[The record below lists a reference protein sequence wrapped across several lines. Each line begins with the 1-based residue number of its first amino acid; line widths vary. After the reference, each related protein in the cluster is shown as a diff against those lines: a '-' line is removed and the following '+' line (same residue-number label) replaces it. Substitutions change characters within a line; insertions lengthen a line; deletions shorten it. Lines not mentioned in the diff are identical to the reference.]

1 MVHASLFSGI
11 GGAEI
16 AAEWVGWENAFHVEI
31 NPFGRKV
38 LEYWYPNSISYE
50 DITKTDFTPW
60 RGKVDILT
68 GGFPCFVARTPVL
81 TRRGFVPIDEVKVG
95 DEVLTTDKTYH
106 PVECTMHHHAD
117 KIVYMRAQGMYEELK
132 CTPNHPFFIKR
143 KERYYE
149 KSIGK
154 IRHLPAEYV
163 KASEIRKGDK
173 VGYPVFEG
181 TDTFKTKAFWKL
193 VGTWIA
199 DGWTCESRRKSRIPQ
214 GNRGSRVNS
223 FNHKVIIC
231 CGRKNI
237 ARLHH
242 TIQAAGYRY
251 TLVEDKATYKCII
264 CDKWLCDFLE
274 DFGKYAHGKHLSPQC
289 FMLDR
294 ERKKALLEGW
304 FADGYKKPNGAQCI
318 TTVSERLALD
328 MAQIARDAYLCPVS
342 ISKKTYKRICL
353 IEGREVNERPQ
364 YCVTISNNCRYG
376 FYEDGFV
383 WCNVKSI
390 HQEQEVNEVF
400 NLSVNE
406 EHSYNVYGIAV
417 HNCQPF
423 SCAGQRRGADD
434 DRYLWPEMLRAIRE
448 IQPSWVVGENVAGLL
463 SMVQPGDEVKMGRT
477 DDLFEENYIYRKE
490 QRFTLDEICEGL
502 ERAGYAVQP
511 FVVPACA
518 VGAPHRRDRV
528 WIVARL
534 VADAM
539 RDRLWYGQDK
549 QEPITECERTPDD
562 RNGCTNEIASDAE
575 RCGGR
580 EIYDEIQPR
589 QPNGQGTYGNGLE
602 QFATNTDEYG
612 HTPRQACE
620 GVESG
625 GRRHV
630 PQQGERG
637 DKTERSDGL
646 HGFPWTASDTG
657 GDQRKKFHIPTVTE
671 GQARACDGNYE
682 ELPASR
688 WRDFP
693 SQSPVCTGDDG
704 FPGRLAGI
712 TFPKWRAETIKALG
726 NAMVP
731 QVVYEIF
738 RAIAQI
744 ENEKQESI

>member
-1 MVHASLFSGI
+1 MIKTHASLFSGI
-11 GGAEI
+11 GAAEI
-16 AAEWVGWENAFHVEI
+16 AADWMGWQNAFHCEI
-31 NPFGRKV
+31 QEFPRRV
-38 LEYWYPNSISYE
+38 LEYWYPKSKSYD

-60 RGKVDILT
+60 RGKIDVLT
-68 GGFPCFVARTPVL
+68 GGFPCFVAGTPVL

-117 KIVYMRAQGMYEELK
+117 KIVCMRAQGMYEELK
-132 CTPNHPFFIKR
+132 CTPNHPFFIRR

-149 KSIGK
+149 KSVGK
-154 IRHLPAEYV
+154 IRHLAAGYV

-181 TDTFKTKAFWKL
+181 NDTSHTKAFWKL
-193 VGTWIA
+193 VGTWLA
-199 DGWTCESRRKSRIPQ
+199 DGWIQDSLRS
-214 GNRGSRVNS
+214 GRVNCR
-223 FNHKVIIC
+223 NHKVVIC
-231 CGRKNI
+231 CGKKNI

-242 TIQAAGYRY
+242 IIQAAGYKY
-251 TLVEDKATYKCII
+251 TLSEDKSTYRCII
-264 CDKWLCDFLE
+264 CDKWLCDFLH
-274 DFGKYAHGKHLSPQC
+274 DFGRYAYGKHLSPQC
-289 FMLDR
+289 FILDR

-304 FADGYKKPNGAQCI
+304 FADGYKKANGAQCI
-318 TTVSERLALD
+318 TTVSERLAQD

-342 ISKKTYKRICL
+342 ISKKTCKRICL

-390 HQEQEVNEVF
+390 RQEDEENEVF

-448 IQPSWVVGENVAGLL
+448 IQPSWVVGENVTGLL
-463 SMVQPGDEVKMGRT
+463 SMVQSGKEVKMGRT

-490 QRFTLDEICEGL
+490 QRFTLDEICKGL

-518 VGAPHRRDRV
+518 VGAPHRRDRI
-528 WIVARL
+528 WIAAHRNDARL
-534 VADAM
+534 EEVG
-539 RDRLWYGQDK
+539 RERQD
-549 QEPITECERTPDD
+549 
-562 RNGCTNEIASDAE
+562 GVLSAGASSDAE

-580 EIYDEIQPR
+580 EMDDEIQPR

-602 QFATNTDEYG
+602 RPAADTRSSGRY
-612 HTPRQACE
+612 ACE
-620 GVESG
+620 LHHGEPEE
-625 GRRHV
+625 
-630 PQQGERG
+630 PQQ
-637 DKTERSDGL
+637 
-646 HGFPWTASDTG
+646 A
-657 GDQRKKFHIPTVTE
+657 
-671 GQARACDGNYE
+671 ARRAQKPLGTDCPQDW
-682 ELPASR
+682 

-693 SQSPVCTGDDG
+693 TQPPVCNRDDELSA
-704 FPGRLAGI
+704 RLAGI
-712 TFPKWRAETIKALG
+712 TFPRWRAEAIKALG
-726 NAMVP
+726 NAWVP
-731 QVVYEIF
+731 AVAYEIF
-738 RAIAQI
+738 RAIAQV
-744 ENEKQESI
+744 ENEKKQEDT

>member
-1 MVHASLFSGI
+1 MINTHASLFSGI

-31 NPFGRKV
+31 NPFPRKV
-38 LEYWYPNSISYE
+38 LEYWYPNSVSYE

-60 RGKVDILT
+60 RGKVDVLT
-68 GGFPCFVARTPVL
+68 GGFPCFVAGTPVL

-132 CTPNHPFFIKR
+132 CTPNHPFFIRR

-149 KSIGK
+149 KSVGK
-154 IRHLPAEYV
+154 IWHLAAGYV

-181 TDTFKTKAFWKL
+181 NDTSHTKAFWKL
-193 VGTWIA
+193 VGTWLA
-199 DGWTCESRRKSRIPQ
+199 DVWIQDSLRSG
-214 GNRGSRVNS
+214 RVNGR
-223 FNHKVIIC
+223 NHKVVIC
-231 CGRKNI
+231 CGKKNI

-242 TIQAAGYRY
+242 IIQAAGYKY
-251 TLVEDKATYKCII
+251 TLSEDKSTYRCII
-264 CDKWLCDFLE
+264 CDKWLCDFLH
-274 DFGKYAHGKHLSPQC
+274 DFGRYAYGKHLSPQC
-289 FMLDR
+289 FILDR

-304 FADGYKKPNGAQCI
+304 FADGYKKANGAQCI
-318 TTVSERLALD
+318 TTVSERLAQD

-342 ISKKTYKRICL
+342 ISKKTCKRICL

-423 SCAGQRRGADD
+423 SCAGQRKGADD
-434 DRYLWPEMLRAIRE
+434 NRYLWPEMLRAIRE

-477 DDLFEENYIYRKE
+477 DDLFEENYVYRKE

-502 ERAGYAVQP
+502 ECAGYAVQP

-534 VADAM
+534 VADTDS
-539 RDRLWYGQDK
+539 DRQRHGQGEQELLAECKSTSYNSYG
-549 QEPITECERTPDD
+549 
-562 RNGCTNEIASDAE
+562 GEIRPAADAE
-575 RCGGR
+575 RGGGQ
-580 EIYDEIQPR
+580 EMDDQVQPG
-589 QPNGQGTYGNGLE
+589 QPDGQRAYGNGC
-602 QFATNTDEYG
+602 QRSAPHPDGDG
-612 HTPRQACE
+612 HTPRKACNGAE
-620 GVESG
+620 GS
-625 GRRHV
+625 RRRDI
-630 PQQGERG
+630 PQPGERRNE
-637 DKTERSDGL
+637 TERPDGL
-646 HGFPWTASDTG
+646 SGL
-657 GDQRKKFHIPTVTE
+657 QRT
-671 GQARACDGNYE
+671 ACDTDGTRLERGARTGLQGREYGFADAS
-682 ELPASR
+682 LPADR

-693 SQSPVCTGDDG
+693 TQSPVCTGDDG
-704 FPGRLAGI
+704 FPCRLAGI
-712 TFPKWRAETIKALG
+712 TFPKWRAEAIKALG

-738 RAIAQI
+738 RAIAQV
-744 ENEKQESI
+744 ENEEQESI